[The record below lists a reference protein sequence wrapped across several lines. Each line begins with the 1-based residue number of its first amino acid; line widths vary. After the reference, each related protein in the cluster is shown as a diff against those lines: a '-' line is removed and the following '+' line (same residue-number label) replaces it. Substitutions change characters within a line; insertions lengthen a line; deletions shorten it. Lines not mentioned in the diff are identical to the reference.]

1 MPLTS
6 VISKLRST
14 VMIVQS
20 HGQLQGWKQ
29 IKNVSLSILQCSL
42 VFNMLSDLS
51 QRLINIDVSG
61 SVMIMV
67 ITSREPHDYDCK
79 TSQFSLYFI
88 SLIQANLQLSKLHS
102 SLPTQH
108 SKTNCFQHV
117 LGLTKPRFKQCLH
130 LPNEHDEDVRQIQDP
145 LRLNT
150 EGQNRDLT
158 GFFQMINVS
167 FIRFYRRKASAKNA
181 RSGLILEVKL

>member
-1 MPLTS
+1 MRLPS
-6 VISKLRST
+6 VISKPRST
-14 VMIVQS
+14 VMIVQF
-20 HGQLQGWKQ
+20 HEQLQGWRQ

-42 VFNMLSDLS
+42 VFNILSDLS
-51 QRLINIDVSG
+51 QRLINVDASG

-130 LPNEHDEDVRQIQDP
+130 LPNEHDEDVRQIQG
-145 LRLNT
+145 LLI

>member
-1 MPLTS
+1 MRLPS
-6 VISKLRST
+6 VISKPRST
-14 VMIVQS
+14 VMIVQF
-20 HGQLQGWKQ
+20 HEQLQGWRQ

-42 VFNMLSDLS
+42 VFNILSDLS
-51 QRLINIDVSG
+51 QRLINVDASG

-130 LPNEHDEDVRQIQDP
+130 LPNEHYEDVRQIQG
-145 LRLNT
+145 LLI

-158 GFFQMINVS
+158 SFFQMINVS
-167 FIRFYRRKASAKNA
+167 FISFYHRKASAKNA
-181 RSGLILEVKL
+181 RSGLILEAKL

>member
-1 MPLTS
+1 MRLTS

-14 VMIVQS
+14 IMIVQS
-20 HGQLQGWKQ
+20 HGQLQSWRQ

-42 VFNMLSDLS
+42 VFNILSDLS
-51 QRLINIDVSG
+51 QRLINVDASG

-88 SLIQANLQLSKLHS
+88 SLIRANLQLSKLHS

-108 SKTNCFQHV
+108 SKTNCLKHV

-130 LPNEHDEDVRQIQDP
+130 LPNEHDEDVRQIQGP
-145 LRLNT
+145 LI

>member
-1 MPLTS
+1 MRLPS
-6 VISKLRST
+6 VISKPRST
-14 VMIVQS
+14 VMIVQF
-20 HGQLQGWKQ
+20 HGQLQGWRQ

-42 VFNMLSDLS
+42 VFNILSDLS
-51 QRLINIDVSG
+51 QRLINVDASG

-88 SLIQANLQLSKLHS
+88 SLIRANLQLSKLHS

-108 SKTNCFQHV
+108 SKTNCLQHV

-130 LPNEHDEDVRQIQDP
+130 LPNEHDEDVRQIQGP
-145 LRLNT
+145 LI

-181 RSGLILEVKL
+181 RSGLILEAKL

>member
-1 MPLTS
+1 MRLPS
-6 VISKLRST
+6 VISKPRST
-14 VMIVQS
+14 VMIVQF
-20 HGQLQGWKQ
+20 HGQLQGWRQ

-42 VFNMLSDLS
+42 VFNILSDLS
-51 QRLINIDVSG
+51 QRLINVDASG

-88 SLIQANLQLSKLHS
+88 SLIRANLQLSKLHS

-108 SKTNCFQHV
+108 SKTNCLQHV
-117 LGLTKPRFKQCLH
+117 LGLTKPRFKCLH
-130 LPNEHDEDVRQIQDP
+130 LPNEHDEDVRQIQGP
-145 LRLNT
+145 LI

-167 FIRFYRRKASAKNA
+167 FISFNHRKASAKNA
-181 RSGLILEVKL
+181 RSGLILEAKL